1 MDWVDCVISDEIW
14 WGLTDL
20 HYEKGLLCHIW
31 LKSERPKW
39 TGSIAS
45 SLMKSGR
52 HFQIY
57 K

>member
-57 K
+57 N